1 MNVSLVSLQGH
12 QTHIHPWGIGV
23 AGRGGVW
30 GLLGGAASRPGI
42 VRTDEVAPRWAVPVS
57 IVPVSLRAV
66 IALAPGA
73 VSLVAADQVT
83 PSGEVHSTG
92 CCALAGPARPTA
104 AKPWSVAVTAVT
116 VAWPCGALSTTWV
129 TWAPPSP
136 EVTTMGTAPALSGA

>member
-1 MNVSLVSLQGH
+1 MNVSLVPLQGH
-12 QTHIHPWGIGV
+12 QTHIHKRGTGGCW
-23 AGRGGVW
+23 AGRVQ
-30 GLLGGAASRPGI
+30 RPGI

-73 VSLVAADQVT
+73 VSWVAADQVT

-104 AKPWSVAVTAVT
+104 AKPWAVAATAVT
-116 VAWPCGALSTTWV
+116 VAWPCGALSATWV

-136 EVTTMGTAPALSGA
+136 EVTTMGTAPALSVA